1 MLVLYN
7 KTELWSQFI
16 KNVQPLENFTFYGL
30 RMRSNY
36 HSIFKKILRRLVG
49 NRFGLKIDF
58 VNSNLEW
65 IEEEKILLLGIYPIY
80 ELINIY
86 RILGKRKYILWL
98 WNPISRT
105 YFKDCSRKI
114 SIIKSMGFNVF
125 TFDKKD
131 SIEYGLEFLNQ
142 FVSLP
147 KVLPQCDVL
156 TDVYFVGYPKGREEK
171 LTLMENELKKK
182 RITTDF
188 HIVKNEK
195 DYLSY
200 EDNIRHTLST
210 KCVLE
215 ITQNNQSG
223 MTLRCLEALFLKKK
237 LITDNIDII
246 NADFYNPNNIF
257 VIGKDSENNI
267 FDFINSP
274 FVEVDNIIKEK
285 YNFSSWLNSLCNYV

>member
-16 KNVQPLENFTFYGL
+16 KNVQPLENITFYGL

-36 HSIFKKILRRLVG
+36 HSLLKKILRRLVG
-49 NRFGLKIDF
+49 NRLGLKIDF
-58 VNSNLEW
+58 VNSSIEW

-80 ELINIY
+80 ELINIF

-98 WNPISRT
+98 WNPVSRT
-105 YFKDCSRKI
+105 YFKDCSHKI
-114 SIIKSMGFNVF
+114 SLIKSMGFDIF
-125 TFDKKD
+125 TFDEKD
-131 SIEYGLEFLNQ
+131 SVEYGLKHLNQ

-147 KVLPQCDVL
+147 KVLPKCDVL
-156 TDVYFVGYPKGREEK
+156 TDVFFVGYPKGREER
-171 LTLMENELKKK
+171 LTLMQNKFRKMG
-182 RITTDF
+182 ITTDL

-200 EDNIRHTLST
+200 EDNIRHTLNA

-215 ITQNNQSG
+215 ITQNSQSG

-237 LITDNIDII
+237 LITDNTDII

-257 VIGKDSENNI
+257 VIGRDSENNI
-267 FDFINSP
+267 LDFINSP
-274 FVEVDNIIKEK
+274 FIEVDNKIKEK
-285 YNFSSWLNSLCNYV
+285 YKFSTWLNSLYNYV